1 MAAFS
6 SPRYLQGFQRFSGVS
21 GEEEIRTGNALAAVL
36 RGAADT
42 VIRMELVTGATGYVG
57 GRLID
62 RLLLEGREVRA
73 LARDPGRLATRNGV
87 DPVRGDLVA
96 GEGLREALD
105 GVSTAYY
112 LVHSMEAAA
121 GADGG
126 FDARDRMAARNFA
139 DAASAAGVERVV
151 YLGGI
156 VPQDKPLS
164 EHLASRLEVERI
176 LLNAAE
182 ASTALRASILVG
194 ARSSSFR
201 ILVRLVERL
210 RVLPFPAW
218 HRNHTQ
224 PIDERD
230 AIEYLA
236 RTAATPE
243 AAGRSLDIAGPDVLS
258 YGAMI
263 EQIAEHMGVSRAP
276 LRLGVTQT
284 PAASAVVAAVVE
296 QPVELVRPLME
307 SLESDLLPRDEEAKR
322 IYGIEPRPF
331 GRAVEHALAE
341 WERDEALA
349 AR

>member
-1 MAAFS
+1 MREALAEAAA
-6 SPRYLQGFQRFSGVS
+6 RCYGGAAAATFSGV
-21 GEEEIRTGNALAAVL
+21 
-36 RGAADT
+36 
-42 VIRMELVTGATGYVG
+42 ELVTGATGYVG
-57 GRLID
+57 GRLIE

-73 LARDPGRLATRNGV
+73 LARDPARLDARDGL
-87 DPVRGDLVA
+87 DPMGGDLVA
-96 GEGLREALD
+96 GDGLPEALD

-121 GADGG
+121 GSDGDFG
-126 FDARDRMAARNFA
+126 ARDRLAAHNFA
-139 DAASAAGVERVV
+139 DAARAAGVERVV

-164 EHLASRLEVERI
+164 AHLESRLEVERI
-176 LLNAAE
+176 LLDAAPS
-182 ASTALRASILVG
+182 STALRASILIG
-194 ARSSSFR
+194 AGSSSFR

-236 RTAATPE
+236 RTASTPE

-263 EQIAEHMGVSRAP
+263 EQIAEQMGVSRAP
-276 LRLGVTQT
+276 VRLGVTQT

-322 IYGIEPRPF
+322 IYGIRPRPF
-331 GRAVEHALAE
+331 ARAVGHALAE
-341 WERDEALA
+341 WERTEALA